1 MLSILRQHGVGIP
14 DPPKWMTATMAYK
27 LLNLASKEFTPLLQR
42 DLKNKARAAQRQ
54 LKKVAEHH
62 DEGARFACE
71 HTAELALYI
80 GAAQHLA
87 RTLAPPDTD
96 LTSFKIF
103 PTFTNKHPFI
113 QLDAGL
119 LRYLTCCK
127 CGRLGH
133 SQRQCRQPAAVRPQP
148 RQAPSLLDFL
158 GADVARQ
165 FRKRRVTSIR
175 TDGYT
180 AYLLVE
186 PSARRDTVCD
196 TSPITPV
203 VGVDPGTRIPL
214 ACVRIQDGK
223 KMLVSQ
229 KRIANQLYTGRGRRH
244 HKPTATV
251 PARSGGSD
259 EGGEQGGAMGKGETG
274 SRRKK
279 RERGKRTKRE
289 RSRRRKEKAR
299 IEKEEQLRR
308 QQQEEQGGR
317 DKGEGQEGRDKGE
330 EEREQRE
337 REEQGGGAEPG
348 SVDDV
353 VASARECLREGVS
366 RRELKWRLHEKL
378 KHCRFRS
385 RVAGELATRF
395 GRDCRVFFG
404 DCVHKG
410 RGGGTKA
417 PILEL
422 RRAIG
427 CRVDTKIVEEF
438 RTTKY
443 SLCCAWPNRIDE
455 QTRIATCTHCGASA
469 DRDVAAAKTIA
480 ARYGSM

>member
-1 MLSILRQHGVGIP
+1 MKCTATTALYLHILRTAEQHHREILSTLADLAQTTRKEIVERKVAFREAQERAEGVEDLKKKKKKKDHKKSRAASPSDNPCKRAKGAAATTAATATAAAATTPPATATTVTAAATGKSPRPAYCFQHLAPQLTADKLSNLFTTLRNHKKHSQHPMLSILRQHGVGIP

-96 LTSFKIF
+96 LTSLKIF

-119 LRYLTCCK
+119 LRDLTCFK

-133 SQRQCRQPAAVRPQP
+133 SQRQCRQPAAVRPPP
-148 RQAPSLLDFL
+148 RQALSLLDFL

-223 KMLVSQ
+223 KMMVSQ
-229 KRIANQLYTGRGRRH
+229 KRI
-244 HKPTATV
+244 
-251 PARSGGSD
+251 
-259 EGGEQGGAMGKGETG
+259 
-274 SRRKK
+274 
-279 RERGKRTKRE
+279 
-289 RSRRRKEKAR
+289 
-299 IEKEEQLRR
+299 
-308 QQQEEQGGR
+308 
-317 DKGEGQEGRDKGE
+317 
-330 EEREQRE
+330 
-337 REEQGGGAEPG
+337 GGGAEPG

-404 DCVHKG
+404 D
-410 RGGGTKA
+410 
-417 PILEL
+417 
-422 RRAIG
+422 
-427 CRVDTKIVEEF
+427 
-438 RTTKY
+438 
-443 SLCCAWPNRIDE
+443 W
-455 QTRIATCTHCGASA
+455 
-469 DRDVAAAKTIA
+469 
-480 ARYGSM
+480 